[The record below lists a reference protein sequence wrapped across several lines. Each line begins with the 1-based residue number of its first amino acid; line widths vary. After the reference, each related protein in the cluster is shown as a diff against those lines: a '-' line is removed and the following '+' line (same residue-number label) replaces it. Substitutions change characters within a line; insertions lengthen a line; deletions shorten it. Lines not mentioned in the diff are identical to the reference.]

1 VIVSLNGPF
10 GVGKTTVAR
19 LLVERMPGARIVDP
33 ERLGWVM
40 RRTLWR
46 TVDYQDVALWRRVT
60 VRWVGRAGAQGVIVV
75 PMTVVERHVYDELTR
90 DARVFALAASRPTMA
105 ARIAASDEARQ
116 WRSQNL
122 DRCLE
127 AFDDD
132 GLGERIDTDGRT
144 PTEVADLILARL

>member
-60 VRWVGRAGAQGVIVV
+60 VRWVGRAGAQGSSSC
-75 PMTVVERHVYDELTR
+75 R
-90 DARVFALAASRPTMA
+90 
-105 ARIAASDEARQ
+105 
-116 WRSQNL
+116 
-122 DRCLE
+122 
-127 AFDDD
+127 
-132 GLGERIDTDGRT
+132 
-144 PTEVADLILARL
+144 